1 MSTHQLTLEIP
12 QTILTRL
19 DGRVKLLL
27 ALAGLLAAVSTKAWQ
42 LPAVFGLASLALL
55 LGVGVPA
62 RLVFQRLRPVILIA
76 ALLWLTQIFF
86 TGQTPMFEWDL
97 GFVHLS
103 GYEEGLLQGR
113 LLAVRVLGGMSVM
126 LLLTLSTT
134 VQEWV
139 SALAW
144 YRVPA
149 TVIEVMTLAY
159 SSLFV
164 LLEELD
170 RLQKAQRMR
179 LGYGSWW
186 RTVKTTSSI
195 GGVLFL
201 RVFERS
207 KHLWEA
213 MLCRGYEGEMRV
225 NYLRTIRRGDIVLAV
240 AGLAIIIAAWV
251 GAR

>member
-1 MSTHQLTLEIP
+1 MSAHHLTLEIP
-12 QTILTRL
+12 QTALTRI

-27 ALAGLLAAVSTKAWQ
+27 TVCGLMAAVSTKTWQ
-42 LPAVFGLASLALL
+42 LPAYFGLTSLALL
-55 LGVGVPA
+55 LGAGVPV
-62 RLVFQRLRPVILIA
+62 RLVALRLRPVVLIA
-76 ALLWLTQIFF
+76 LLLWLTQIFLS
-86 TGQTPMFEWDL
+86 GQTPAFHWDL
-97 GFVHLS
+97 GRVHLT
-103 GYEEGLLQGR
+103 GYKEGLIQGR
-113 LLAVRVLGGMSVM
+113 LFAVRVLGGMSVM
-126 LLLTLSTT
+126 LLLTLSTS

-144 YRVPA
+144 FKVPA
-149 TVIEVMTLAY
+149 TVIEIMTLSY

-164 LLEELD
+164 LMEELD

-186 RTVKTTSSI
+186 RTVQTTSVI

-207 KHLWEA
+207 RRLWEA

-225 NYLRTIRRGDIVLAV
+225 NYLRTVRIGDIVLAV
-240 AGLAIIIAAWV
+240 AGLSVIITAWL
-251 GAR
+251 ATR